1 MAGKSTYMRQVAIIT
16 LMAHIGCFVPAK
28 SAEISITDRIFT
40 RVGAS
45 DDLAFGQSTF
55 MVEMTEMANILNNAT
70 DNSLVILDEI
80 GRGTST
86 FDGLSIAWAVVEHLS
101 RTMKTK
107 TLFATHYHELTELEG
122 MLDGV
127 KNYKIN
133 VKEINNNIVFL
144 RKIVRGGASRSF
156 GIEVAALAGLPQNII
171 NRAKEISHN
180 IEQYDF
186 NLNLAKSNKV
196 NSKQENNTLNENKN
210 ITIEQD
216 LKRRDITINAI
227 AQDVLTEEIID
238 PFNGKND
245 IKNKIIKAT
254 SESFKEDPLRVYR
267 VARFAAKLKFVVD
280 KNTLKLMNELKPE
293 LNTVSKERVF
303 DEFRKALKTDKPSIF
318 FDVLKSANVLQVH
331 FLEIYNLIGAEQ
343 PQKYHPEG
351 DSYNHTMEVIDRV
364 CTMTNNL
371 EIRYAAL
378 VHDLGKGITP
388 KEMYPHHYGHDKKGV
403 EVVQRFSNRIGVP
416 NSWRKCGKT
425 AAKEH
430 MIGGIFWEMT
440 PAKKVDFLERVN
452 KSILGL
458 EGLQIIVKADKNEK
472 IKEFAFLKTE
482 VLDKIN
488 GDYIKQKYSIKEG
501 VKLKEKLRQERI
513 KKMKEFE

>member
-1 MAGKSTYMRQVAIIT
+1 MNKMI
-16 LMAHIGCFVPAK
+16 L
-28 SAEISITDRIFT
+28 
-40 RVGAS
+40 
-45 DDLAFGQSTF
+45 DLAKKIENIGGRMYLVGGAVRDFLMKKESHDEDYCITGIDIDEF
-55 MVEMTEMANILNNAT
+55 IKNCPEAKIRGKDFPVFDLYGTEIALART
-70 DNSLVILDEI
+70 ERKI
-80 GRGTST
+80 GIGHKG
-86 FDGLSIAWAVVEHLS
+86 F
-101 RTMKTK
+101 
-107 TLFATHYHELTELEG
+107 
-122 MLDGV
+122 
-127 KNYKIN
+127 
-133 VKEINNNIVFL
+133 EIN
-144 RKIVRGGASRSF
+144 
-156 GIEVAALAGLPQNII
+156 
-171 NRAKEISHN
+171 
-180 IEQYDF
+180 
-186 NLNLAKSNKV
+186 
-196 NSKQENNTLNENKN
+196 TNKN

-227 AQDVLTEEIID
+227 AQDVLTKEIID
-238 PFNGKND
+238 PFNGKKD

-267 VARFAAKLKFVVD
+267 VARFAAKLKFEVD

-293 LNTVSKERVF
+293 LNTISKERVF

-318 FDVLKSANVLQVH
+318 FDELKNANVLQVH

-458 EGLQIIVKADKNEK
+458 EGLQIVVNADKNSK
-472 IKEFAFLKTE
+472 QGKDFAYLKNE
-482 VLDKIN
+482 ILDKIN
-488 GDYIKQKYSIKEG
+488 GEYIKEKYGIKEG
-501 VKLKEKLRQERI
+501 IQLKEKLREERI
-513 KKMKEFE
+513 KKIKEIE

>member
-210 ITIEQD
+210 I
-216 LKRRDITINAI
+216 
-227 AQDVLTEEIID
+227 EIIK
-238 PFNGKND
+238 F
-245 IKNKIIKAT
+245 IKNLQIERLSPLEAFDILSEIIK
-254 SESFKEDPLRVYR
+254 
-267 VARFAAKLKFVVD
+267 
-280 KNTLKLMNELKPE
+280 
-293 LNTVSKERVF
+293 
-303 DEFRKALKTDKPSIF
+303 
-318 FDVLKSANVLQVH
+318 
-331 FLEIYNLIGAEQ
+331 
-343 PQKYHPEG
+343 
-351 DSYNHTMEVIDRV
+351 
-364 CTMTNNL
+364 
-371 EIRYAAL
+371 
-378 VHDLGKGITP
+378 
-388 KEMYPHHYGHDKKGV
+388 
-403 EVVQRFSNRIGVP
+403 
-416 NSWRKCGKT
+416 
-425 AAKEH
+425 
-430 MIGGIFWEMT
+430 
-440 PAKKVDFLERVN
+440 
-452 KSILGL
+452 
-458 EGLQIIVKADKNEK
+458 
-472 IKEFAFLKTE
+472 
-482 VLDKIN
+482 KIN
-488 GDYIKQKYSIKEG
+488 N
-501 VKLKEKLRQERI
+501 
-513 KKMKEFE
+513 